1 MSLPVCPNVA
11 FFRWR
16 NQRSPFPMSSPGS
29 FWLLV
34 CGTVVNLVTI
44 LPTRSQ
50 NILDSRLVLF
60 RTFPNGSQWRRSRF
74 RLLLFQI
81 TITGLI
87 TDDSFSANRN
97 IDLTMYR
104 FSRIQTSWFL
114 TLSTRQGCSFEK
126 IKQKFLKNSWILSK
140 MFNKA
145 RARGDKVEKPQETK
159 HE

>member
-1 MSLPVCPNVA
+1 MTPFSFQA
-11 FFRWR
+11 FA
-16 NQRSPFPMSSPGS
+16 
-29 FWLLV
+29 
-34 CGTVVNLVTI
+34 
-44 LPTRSQ
+44 RSQ
-50 NILDSRLVLF
+50 RCV
-60 RTFPNGSQWRRSRF
+60 TFSTHS
-74 RLLLFQI
+74 FQI

-104 FSRIQTSWFL
+104 FSWIQTSWFL

-126 IKQKFLKNSWILSK
+126 IKQKFSKNSWILSK

-145 RARGDKVEKPQETK
+145 RARGDKEEKPQETK